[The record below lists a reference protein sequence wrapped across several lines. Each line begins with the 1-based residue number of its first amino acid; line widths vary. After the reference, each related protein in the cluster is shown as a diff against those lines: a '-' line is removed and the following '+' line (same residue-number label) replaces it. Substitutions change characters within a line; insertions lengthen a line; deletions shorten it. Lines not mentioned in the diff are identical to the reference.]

1 MIDWMQRH
9 KKWLVVTI
17 WISVIAF
24 VGAGFVGWGAYDF
37 GKSDGAVAQVGKKEI
52 PMNELQR
59 EYSNLYSQYSSIFGD
74 SFNQELAK
82 QLGLEQLALQTL
94 IQKYLLLSYA
104 DDLGISITDEEVA
117 TELIKIDEFKKEGKF
132 DKDQYV
138 TVLRQNK
145 IVPVEFEKSLK
156 NDLLVQKIQNMFK
169 VQSSQKEIENIS
181 SLIFIKNDLQIKI
194 IDNNSVTLNIQEE
207 ELKNFWEENK
217 NNYLSELVYEISLYE
232 TATKTIEFTDSE
244 LTDFYEKTRLDY
256 KHEDGKI
263 KTFDEALDD
272 LKQALTLEESKNDA
286 LRTYLALKK
295 GEVQFQKITT
305 LGQNSTEILPYKEQ
319 LSNLKPDDIVKP
331 FIVDDSYVI
340 LKLNKIIQ
348 PEPLSF
354 ENAKELAKK
363 DFIEKNSSLA
373 LENKAK
379 EVLSNNSLESI
390 GYVSRESVE
399 NISGLRSDEASEFLN
414 QLFKT
419 KDTSGVIM
427 LQGKAV
433 AYKIL
438 NSKLGIHN
446 ESKNLIVSNTIRDI
460 KTNELFSKLL
470 ESLEQ
475 KYKVI
480 SYMK

>member
-74 SFNQELAK
+74 NFNQELAK

-94 IQKYLLLSYA
+94 IQKYLLLSYS
-104 DDLGISITDEEVA
+104 DDLGLIVTDEEVA
-117 TELIKIDEFKKEGKF
+117 TELIKIDAFQKEGKF
-132 DKDQYV
+132 DKEQYIS
-138 TVLRQNK
+138 VLRQNR
-145 IVPVEFEKSLK
+145 ITPIEFEKSLK
-156 NDLLVQKIQNMFK
+156 NDLVVQKIQNMFK
-169 VQSSQKEIENIS
+169 IKNVQKEIEDIS
-181 SLIFIKNDLQIKI
+181 SLIFTRNDLQIKI
-194 IDNNSVTLNIQEE
+194 IDSNSINIAINDD
-207 ELKNFWEENK
+207 ELKTFWEENQK
-217 NNYLSELVYEISLYE
+217 NYLSQLAYEVSLFE
-232 TATKTIEFTDSE
+232 MNSESKEFSDAQLAE
-244 LTDFYEKTRLDY
+244 FYEKTRLDY

-263 KTFDEALDD
+263 KTLEEASDD
-272 LKQALTLEESKNDA
+272 VKKALTLEESKNDA
-286 LRTYLALKK
+286 LRTYLSLKK
-295 GEVQFQKITT
+295 GEIQFQQTIT
-305 LGQNSTEILPYKEQ
+305 LEQNSSEMVKYKDV
-319 LSNLKPDDIVKP
+319 LSSLKSDEVAKP
-331 FIVDDSYVI
+331 FIVGDRYVI
-340 LKLNKIIQ
+340 IKLNKTIQ

-354 ENAKELAKK
+354 DDAKEFAKK
-363 DFIEKNSSLA
+363 DFIEKNSLVA

-379 EVLSNNSLESI
+379 EMLASNNLDSI
-390 GYVSRESVE
+390 GFVSRESVE

-414 QLFKT
+414 QLFKSQE
-419 KDTSGVIM
+419 TSGVIM
-427 LQGKAV
+427 LQNKAV
-433 AYKIL
+433 AYKVVS
-438 NSKLGIHN
+438 SKLGTHT
-446 ESKNLIVSNTIRDI
+446 ESRNLIVSNTISDI